1 MGAVERNMILG
12 TGPGETVE
20 KMAVSWKWEAGSTWK
35 MSPLNLQ
42 APSLTG
48 ENSLGQYFQPW
59 GFSKRGKKK
68 REEMLYVVSTRV

>member
-1 MGAVERNMILG
+1 MHGCSGKEHDPWNGARRNRG
-12 TGPGETVE
+12 
-20 KMAVSWKWEAGSTWK
+20 KNGSFLEVG
-35 MSPLNLQ
+35 SRLNLQ